1 MKTILSMTLAAL
13 AGFLVLCMATVPA
26 TTRAAL
32 DGQEL
37 YKEYCKGC
45 HAAGS
50 PNGEYTPLDLIQDQW
65 TRFFDRKYERT
76 HKDVMDSAHGNR
88 PVIEVI
94 GPEELQAIREFA
106 VDHAADSENPMT
118 CG

>member
-1 MKTILSMTLAAL
+1 MKTSTTIAL
-13 AGFLVLCMATVPA
+13 ACLASFVILCLAVPA
-26 TTRAAL
+26 PSSAAL

-45 HAAGS
+45 HASGS

-76 HKDVMDSAHGNR
+76 HKDVLDASHGNR

-94 GPEELQAIREFA
+94 GPEELQAIRDFA
-106 VDHAADSENPMT
+106 VEHASDSENPMT